1 MYLEKW
7 VFTDVIK
14 LSILKEENYPVFSEW
29 ALNAITCKLIKERL
43 DQETSK
49 ETDTQNRRR

>member
-14 LSILKEENYPVFSEW
+14 LNILREGIYPVFSGR
-29 ALNAITCKLIKERL
+29 ALNSITCKLINERL

-49 ETDTQNRRR
+49 ETDTQKRRR

>member
-1 MYLEKW
+1 MEKW

-14 LSILKEENYPVFSEW
+14 LSILREGIYPVFSGW
-29 ALNAITCKLIKERL
+29 ALNSITCKVLKERL

-49 ETDTQNRRR
+49 KTHTEEKEII